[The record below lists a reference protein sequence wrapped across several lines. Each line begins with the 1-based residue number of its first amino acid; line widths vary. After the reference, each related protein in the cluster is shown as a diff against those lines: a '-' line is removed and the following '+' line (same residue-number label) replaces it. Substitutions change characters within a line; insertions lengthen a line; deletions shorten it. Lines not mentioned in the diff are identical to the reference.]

1 MSRESALIACL
12 CLSVAC
18 TGERIRQPASEAPH
32 LRVQGEASQLIV
44 DGQPFLMLAGELG
57 NSTASD
63 LDYLRRHW
71 PRLQALH
78 LNTVLAPV
86 YWELI
91 EPEEG
96 RFDFALVDGLIEDA
110 RAHDVRLVLLW
121 FGSWKNSMSS
131 YAPAWVKRD
140 QQRFPRSQT
149 SDGRGLEILSP
160 FSEAN
165 RDADTLAFAALMRH
179 LREFDSA
186 QHTVLMVQVENEI
199 GMIPEARDRS
209 EKADRHFAGA
219 VPAALLEYLSANRAS
234 LAPALRSRWESR
246 GARSDGAWEEVFGR
260 GLGTD
265 EIFMAWHFAVY
276 TEAVAAAGRAECDV
290 PLFVNAALIRPGRK
304 PGEYPSAGPLP
315 QVFDV
320 WRAGAPTI
328 DFLAPDIY
336 FPNFV
341 EWARAY
347 DVPNN
352 PFFVPETGRQPDA
365 TPANAFYAF
374 GAHDAMGFSPFAIES
389 YAENDH
395 LGEAYEILQG
405 LAPLILEHQGK
416 GTIAGVRP
424 TVAFDGTV
432 DESSH
437 DVRLG
442 EFTFHVGFVDPWTP
456 REEQTIAAHGGLIIQ
471 LGPQEYLIAGRGLIV
486 TFSADEGIVGIE
498 SIWEGAHEDGKWN
511 PGRLLNGDQS
521 HQGRHL
527 RLPPDEYGVQLVR
540 LYRYS

>member
-1 MSRESALIACL
+1 MSKKSLLMACL

-18 TGERIRQPASEAPH
+18 AGERARQPPSEAPH
-32 LRVQGEASQLIV
+32 LRTQGEATQLVV
-44 DGQPFLMLAGELG
+44 DGRPFLMLAGELG

-71 PRLQALH
+71 PRLQALN

-86 YWELI
+86 YWELV
-91 EPEEG
+91 EPQETQ
-96 RFDFALVDGLIEDA
+96 FDFALVDGLIEDA
-110 RAHDVRLVLLW
+110 RASGLRLVLLW

-131 YAPAWVKRD
+131 YTPAWVKRD
-140 QQRFPRSQT
+140 QERFPRSQT

-160 FSEAN
+160 FHEAN
-165 RDADTLAFAALMRH
+165 RDADALAFAALMRH
-179 LREFDSA
+179 LREFDGA

-209 EKADRHFAGA
+209 ETADRHFAGE
-219 VPAALLEYLSANRAS
+219 VPDALLEYLSAHRAT
-234 LAPALRSRWESR
+234 LAPALRARWESH
-246 GARSDGAWEEVFGR
+246 GARRGGTWEEVFGR
-260 GLGTD
+260 DLATD
-265 EIFMAWHFAVY
+265 EIFMAWHFADY
-276 TEAVAAAGRAECDV
+276 TEAVAAAGRAEHDL
-290 PLFVNAALIRPGRK
+290 PLFVNAALIRPGRR

-320 WRAGAPTI
+320 WRAGAPSI
-328 DFLAPDIY
+328 DLLAPDIY

-347 DVPNN
+347 DVPDN
-352 PFFVPETGRQPDA
+352 PFFVPETGRQPEA
-365 TPANAFYAF
+365 TPANAFYSF
-374 GAHDAMGFSPFAIES
+374 GAHDAMGFSPFAIEDH
-389 YAENDH
+389 AENDP
-395 LGEAYEILQG
+395 LGEAYEVLRG
-405 LAPLILEHQGK
+405 LTPLILEHQGK

-424 TVAFDGTV
+424 VVAFDGTV
-432 DESSH
+432 DESPQ

-442 EFTFHVGFVDPWTP
+442 AFTLHVGFVDPFAP
-456 REEQTIAAHGGLIIQ
+456 RERQTVAAHGGLIIQ
-471 LGPQEYLIAGRGLIV
+471 LGSEEYLVSGRGLTV

-498 SIWEGAHEDGKWN
+498 SIREGSYEDGRWR

-527 RLPPDEYGVQLVR
+527 RLPSDAYGVQRVR